1 MKKQIITISRQCGSG
16 GHTIGEEVARQ
27 LDIPLYDKKLLEIVA
42 KESGFP
48 AEVIEQQGEYVPSS
62 LLYSIVSH
70 VSYGFD
76 YIGRKNTTSL
86 PDQIYA
92 FQKELIQE
100 LAKRESC
107 VIVGRCADY
116 ILRDN
121 PDCLHVFIY
130 GKTEDRERRIVS
142 EHGIAK
148 ENARAHI
155 LDRDKKRRQ
164 HYEYYTGQ
172 KWGMIGN
179 YNLCLDSSYYGVDI
193 CAKLITEIKNM
204 N

>member
-16 GHTIGEEVARQ
+16 GHTIGEAVAKR
-27 LDIPLYDKKLLEIVA
+27 LDIPFYDKKLLEIVA

-48 AEVIEQQGEYVPSS
+48 ADVVEQQGEYVPSS
-62 LLYSIVSH
+62 LLYSIATH
-70 VSYGFD
+70 ISYGFD
-76 YIGRKNTTSL
+76 YMGRKNTASL

-92 FQKELIQE
+92 FQKNLIQE
-100 LAKRESC
+100 LARRESC

-130 GKTEDRERRIVS
+130 GKFEDREQRIVS

-148 ENARAHI
+148 AEARAHI

-172 KWGMIGN
+172 KWGIAEN
-179 YNLCLDSSYYGVDI
+179 YNLCLDSGYYGVDI
-193 CAKLITEIKNM
+193 CAKLIAETGNK
-204 N
+204 